1 MKLRFGSSLVLSAS
15 TFATVFSLSIF
26 VTFAATQT
34 AEAAD
39 RINSIS
45 TRGKVLAGRNEEMIA
60 GFIIEGDTTKCSVI
74 RARGPSMPVAGPLAD
89 PILTLKRLT
98 RQPDGS
104 NKWETIATNDDWQ
117 DQEYPEDVAI
127 IEDLGFAPNDYREAA
142 IFGCFEPKTAYSAII
157 TGANSSTGVAIA
169 EVIDADS
176 LEELEVVNGD
186 LGAMQAQIDDLTA
199 LVNSLQSQINGL
211 AAVATT
217 GKYSDLSGK
226 PNLATVATT
235 GSYNDLTDVPSGGG
249 GGGGSY
255 SDADAIAAV
264 RTILHPVAESG
275 NYNHLNSRPSLK
287 PVATSGKYSDLTGK
301 PALATVATTGSYYDL
316 VDEPSGGGGGD
327 SHPAL
332 AYMTVSNGEL
342 IVEGIDLR
350 VQNGNL
356 VVGEGGVGTGV
367 HNLIVG
373 HDNVWDGDYGIIV
386 GHNKD
391 SVKNYTFMQGSYH
404 TITGSADYSGA
415 YGGRAHYI
423 FSNYSV
429 VVGGSGAQLGNFG
442 YGAIFGGKD
451 RIGFDSGA
459 YGIMADG

>member
-1 MKLRFGSSLVLSAS
+1 MKLRFGSARGLS
-15 TFATVFSLSIF
+15 SILMAAACAF
-26 VTFAATQT
+26 TFAASLAVPVTVD
-34 AEAAD
+34 AAD
-39 RINSIS
+39 RFGNIA
-45 TRGKVLAGRNEEMIA
+45 TRGKVLSGPGNEMIA
-60 GFIIEGDTTKCSVI
+60 GFIIEGDTTKCSVV
-74 RARGPSMPVAGPLAD
+74 RARGPSMGISGVLAD
-89 PILTLKRLT
+89 PVLEVKRRTL
-98 RQPDGS
+98 QPNGS
-104 NKWETIATNDDWQ
+104 FKWETVAINDDWQ
-117 DQEYPEDVAI
+117 DQEFPEDVAI
-127 IEDLGFAPNDYREAA
+127 IEDLGKAPGDAKEAA
-142 IFGCFEPKTAYSAII
+142 IFGCFEPNTPYTAII
-157 TGANSSTGVAIA
+157 KGAGSTTGIALA
-169 EVIDADS
+169 EVLDADS

-199 LVNSLQSQINGL
+199 LVDSLQSQINGL

-386 GHNKD
+386 GHNND

>member
-1 MKLRFGSSLVLSAS
+1 MKLRFGSSRGLS
-15 TFATVFSLSIF
+15 SILLGAACAF
-26 VTFAATQT
+26 TFAASLAVPVTVD
-34 AEAAD
+34 AAD
-39 RINSIS
+39 RFGNIA
-45 TRGKVLAGRNEEMIA
+45 TRGKVLSGPGNEMIA
-60 GFIIEGDTTKCSVI
+60 GFIIEGDTTKCSVV
-74 RARGPSMPVAGPLAD
+74 RARGPSMGISGVLAD
-89 PILTLKRLT
+89 PVLEVKRRTL
-98 RQPDGS
+98 QPDGS
-104 NKWETIATNDDWQ
+104 RKWETIGINDDWQ
-117 DQEYPEDVAI
+117 DQEHPEDVAI
-127 IEDLGFAPNDYREAA
+127 IEDLGKAPGDAKEAA
-142 IFGCFEPKTAYSAII
+142 IFGCFEPNTPYTAII
-157 TGANSSTGVAIA
+157 KGAGSTTGIALA
-169 EVIDADS
+169 EVLDADS

-199 LVNSLQSQINGL
+199 LVDSLQSQINGL

-235 GSYNDLTDVPSGGG
+235 GSYNDLTDVPSG

-386 GHNKD
+386 GHNND

>member
-217 GKYSDLSGK
+217 G
-226 PNLATVATT
+226 
-235 GSYNDLTDVPSGGG
+235 SYNDLTDVPSGGG
-249 GGGGSY
+249 GGGGGDSY

-316 VDEPSGGGGGD
+316 VDEPAGGGGGD

-386 GHNKD
+386 GHHNDTVKD
-391 SVKNYTFMQGSYH
+391 YTFMQGSYH
-404 TITGSADYSGA
+404 TITGSADYSAA
-415 YGGRAHYI
+415 YGGRANYI

-442 YGAIFGGKD
+442 YGAILGGKD
-451 RIGFDSGA
+451 RIGFNSGA